1 MQNILN
7 NLGLFICIFRF
18 MFVSIAMSGN
28 TALPALKMTVIKKAS
43 EQVIADRIA
52 HSVKD
57 HILSVRNVINTVKNC
72 TVFNISTQICR
83 TRRLQNE
90 MKYAN

>member
-1 MQNILN
+1 MY
-7 NLGLFICIFRF
+7 FFRF

-57 HILSVRNVINTVKNC
+57 HILSVRNCQKCYHTVKNC